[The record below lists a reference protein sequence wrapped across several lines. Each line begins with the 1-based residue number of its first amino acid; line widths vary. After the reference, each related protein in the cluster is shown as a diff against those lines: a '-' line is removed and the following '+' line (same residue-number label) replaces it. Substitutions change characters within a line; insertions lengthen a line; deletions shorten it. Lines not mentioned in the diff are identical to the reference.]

1 MKLLLIED
9 DKDITDYI
17 VNIFQIAWPKAQL
30 ATVDS
35 GRKGVEACIRETP
48 DIILLDLGLP
58 DIDGFDVLKEIRVF
72 SEVPVIIITV
82 RGEEKDIIKGLSIG
96 ADDYILK
103 PFKLLELVARVKAVL
118 RRSKSPA
125 KQASLSYG
133 PLSFKSS
140 LRQVFYGDRLV
151 TLTKTE
157 GAILF
162 ELMEGRGAVVSSAD
176 MVKEIWGKEYQEIV
190 HDIKT
195 YIYRLRKKLEED
207 PRNPKLILTAPGEG
221 YYLAKYD

>member
-17 VNIFQIAWPKAQL
+17 VNIFQIAWPKAKL
-30 ATVDS
+30 TKVDS
-35 GRKGVEACIRETP
+35 GRKGVEACIKETP

>member
-1 MKLLLIED
+1 
-9 DKDITDYI
+9 
-17 VNIFQIAWPKAQL
+17 
-30 ATVDS
+30 
-35 GRKGVEACIRETP
+35 
-48 DIILLDLGLP
+48 
-58 DIDGFDVLKEIRVF
+58 
-72 SEVPVIIITV
+72 
-82 RGEEKDIIKGLSIG
+82 
-96 ADDYILK
+96 
-103 PFKLLELVARVKAVL
+103 VL
-118 RRSKSPA
+118 RRSKSPV

-140 LRQVFYGDRLV
+140 LRQVFYGDKMV

-157 GAILF
+157 GAVLF

-176 MVKEIWGKEYQEIV
+176 MVKEIWGQEYQEIV

>member
-35 GRKGVEACIRETP
+35 GKKGVEACIKETP

-82 RGEEKDIIKGLSIG
+82 RGRRKGHNQ
-96 ADDYILK
+96 
-103 PFKLLELVARVKAVL
+103 RVKP
-118 RRSKSPA
+118 RS
-125 KQASLSYG
+125 G
-133 PLSFKSS
+133 
-140 LRQVFYGDRLV
+140 
-151 TLTKTE
+151 
-157 GAILF
+157 
-162 ELMEGRGAVVSSAD
+162 
-176 MVKEIWGKEYQEIV
+176 
-190 HDIKT
+190 
-195 YIYRLRKKLEED
+195 
-207 PRNPKLILTAPGEG
+207 
-221 YYLAKYD
+221 